1 MAENSIANFP
11 STVYFACHEASEG
24 ALVIAR
30 AIQSSTTY
38 LLDLAIPSMGLTTDS
53 QQAIATSKFL
63 TIKYVQLDT

>member
-38 LLDLAIPSMGLTTDS
+38 NYLAIPSMGLTTDS